1 MKEPIETTHPIK
13 PPRKYPKPLSG
24 QMVAG
29 IKASLELGNSI
40 RKIRKETGHAIGTIM
55 KIKHGEIEVNPEM
68 VERIKKN
75 FSNKL
80 WTLSSLELDSLLR
93 TASDDKAMDKIP
105 YGTRK
110 LALCQGIDK
119 GLLLDGKATNITEI
133 RDDTMGELMNQ
144 LGNILRRSP
153 QIGVEVTR
161 MMAGIP
167 EELRGTT
174 MKVIE
179 DHKLIPEGDEEKFN

>member
-1 MKEPIETTHPIK
+1 MKEPIETSEPIK
-13 PPRKYPKPLSG
+13 PPRKNPRPLSN
-24 QMVAG
+24 QMKAG

-68 VERIKKN
+68 MERIKKN

-93 TASDDKAMDKIP
+93 TASDDKTMDKIP

-133 RDDTMGELMNQ
+133 RDSTMGELMNQ
-144 LGNILRRSP
+144 LENILRRSP
-153 QIGVEVTR
+153 QIGIEVTR
-161 MMAGIP
+161 MMASIP
-167 EELRGTT
+167 EEIRGAT
-174 MKVIE
+174 MREIE
-179 DHKLIPEGDEEKFN
+179 ERELISKSKR

>member
-1 MKEPIETTHPIK
+1 MKEPIETPEPIK

-68 VERIKKN
+68 VERIKRN

-80 WTLSSLELDSLLR
+80 WTLSGMELDSLLR
-93 TASDDKAMDKIP
+93 TASDDKVMDKIP

-119 GLLLDGKATNITEI
+119 GLLLDGKATSITEI
-133 RDDTMGELMNQ
+133 RDSTMDELMNQ

-153 QIGVEVTR
+153 QIGIEITR
-161 MMAGIP
+161 MIA
-167 EELRGTT
+167 T
-174 MKVIE
+174 M
-179 DHKLIPEGDEEKFN
+179 PEGVREPAMRCLPGSKVADGSGQE